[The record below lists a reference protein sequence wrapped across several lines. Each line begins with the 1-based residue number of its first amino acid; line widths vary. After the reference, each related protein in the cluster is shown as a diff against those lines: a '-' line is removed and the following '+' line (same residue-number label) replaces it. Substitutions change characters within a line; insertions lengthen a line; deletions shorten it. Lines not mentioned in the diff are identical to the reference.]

1 MKASHSGYRQG
12 QCSEG
17 SPCAKTITH
26 ARVESGSACRQE
38 HRQQYPAALA
48 VRTGPCL
55 AQNTGHRLKTRR
67 VPVVSTAQA
76 LLPVFPGTACL
87 RLPALLPCPVG
98 VKPQRVFGSRLAD
111 PCGELVHGPGQ
122 DGGPISAPG
131 IKGHQ
136 DDLSRGAELP
146 QERCLGGLG
155 RGGRIPL
162 TGNLLPILTPSVP
175 LALIQIPCPHPPPHP
190 TRTKPWGR
198 TSDYPFEKK
207 GQIIL
212 LPQSRINL
220 PSPKSHSERL

>member
-1 MKASHSGYRQG
+1 MESGAAGQELPRPISARFWPAMSVPRQGLGCPLGEGIPQWHRQG

-17 SPCAKTITH
+17 SPCAKTFTR

-38 HRQQYPAALA
+38 PWQQYPAALA
-48 VRTGPCL
+48 VRTRPCS

-111 PCGELVHGPGQ
+111 PCGKPVHGPGQ
-122 DGGPISAPG
+122 AGGPIPAPG

-146 QERCLGGLG
+146 RERCLGGLG
-155 RGGRIPL
+155 RGGRIP
-162 TGNLLPILTPSVP
+162 PPWVICCPS
-175 LALIQIPCPHPPPHP
+175 
-190 TRTKPWGR
+190 
-198 TSDYPFEKK
+198 
-207 GQIIL
+207 
-212 LPQSRINL
+212 
-220 PSPKSHSERL
+220 